1 VEKQKAKPQKKVEL
15 KHTKK
20 SIKSIKLMKRRL
32 LEKIKEVNDEK
43 LLRQIDD
50 SLLGASVRDEISLY
64 KR

>member
-1 VEKQKAKPQKKVEL
+1 VEIQKAKPQKKVEL

-32 LEKIKEVNDEK
+32 VEKIKEVNDEK

-50 SLLGASVRDEISLY
+50 SLLGTSVRDEISLY